1 MYDADWY
8 EIEELQR
15 KLEQNGISKEQLDLS
30 NYAGLTRSELEGIV
44 NSAIAR
50 KKKKEVREKHD

>member
-15 KLEQNGISKEQLDLS
+15 KLVRSGISKEQLDLS
-30 NYAGLTRSELEGIV
+30 NYAGLTRRELEGIV
-44 NSAIAR
+44 NAAISR
-50 KKKKEVREKHD
+50 KKKKEVQE

>member
-15 KLEQNGISKEQLDLS
+15 KLVRSGISKEQLDLS
-30 NYAGLTRSELEGIV
+30 NYAGLTRRELEGIV
-44 NSAIAR
+44 NAAIAR
-50 KKKKEVREKHD
+50 KKKKEVQE